1 MKKLLIILSIV
12 VVVTIIFFI
21 PAIINLS
28 SKIHLKKVQNSVT
41 EKIDTTIKNVQNFK
55 SDSKSESENNNEV
68 IEELNNDS
76 NENKLNDENENNL
89 NSNNNETEVT
99 FLSLNP
105 LEEIEWLMQN
115 IYIEDL
121 DEERESVLNKD
132 IAKIQWEHLKISS
145 VRQTLSNIISSI
157 NKLLAEIPTSK
168 ILQPV
173 ESAKLRS
180 LLISYS
186 SSIEFVIKQ
195 GERNVSAKESLAMVI
210 KNYNALSQY
219 INNLQISAQIKGLE
233 LDFNT
238 DEIKLEKFFENDSIK
253 KIIASDNNFLTN
265 SDIFLKR
272 VSIKEENKKKTL
284 NFDVEV
290 SGIGITRVEV
300 YNQYGLYESRDVNMS
315 NTKNETRTLYFNKS
329 YSAKGIYVIKVING
343 NGQYYYKRYLFYPRV
358 TLFTLE
364 HNEYK
369 LPFAPQDYKKL
380 DEFFEIKIVRK
391 RMNSKFIDREFV
403 TSF

>member
-55 SDSKSESENNNEV
+55 SDSKSKSENNNEV

-145 VRQTLSNIISSI
+145 IRQTLSNIISSI

-195 GERNVSAKESLAMVI
+195 GDRNVSAKESLAMVI

-219 INNLQISAQIKGLE
+219 INNL
-233 LDFNT
+233 
-238 DEIKLEKFFENDSIK
+238 
-253 KIIASDNNFLTN
+253 
-265 SDIFLKR
+265 
-272 VSIKEENKKKTL
+272 
-284 NFDVEV
+284 
-290 SGIGITRVEV
+290 
-300 YNQYGLYESRDVNMS
+300 
-315 NTKNETRTLYFNKS
+315 
-329 YSAKGIYVIKVING
+329 
-343 NGQYYYKRYLFYPRV
+343 P
-358 TLFTLE
+358 
-364 HNEYK
+364 EYK
-369 LPFAPQDYKKL
+369 FSLLQHLGVL
-380 DEFFEIKIVRK
+380 DHL
-391 RMNSKFIDREFV
+391 
-403 TSF
+403 